1 MPKSKLEEIS
11 WQLEMLRLL
20 PTLPPG
26 KSYEQIHEELVSLGF
41 NKTLRTVQ
49 RTLPGL
55 EDLGLQRTIDG
66 KVHYWH
72 WPVQYR
78 SLERHGMA
86 IAEAVSLRLI
96 EQLVTPLLPESLRHV
111 LDARFAAARE
121 CLDKLRRKNRRVDWP
136 DQIAAIPSHFMLQ
149 PPRVDPEVLRT
160 VQDALL
166 DGRELEVDYQ
176 SLKDSEPRRRRLHPR
191 ALIQSG
197 PVTYLIATLPD
208 SNKDPDRPIQ
218 YRLDRIHAAFVSGRH
233 VSSSGFDLKQY
244 LADDEEKVGNREII
258 HLEVWVSSDL
268 AKILTG
274 TALAEN
280 QALKETDDGAIVT
293 ATVRNTLRLQ
303 QWLLGHREHLEVR
316 RPAVL
321 RRWMAGKLSA
331 ALARYQ

>member
-1 MPKSKLEEIS
+1 MPISKADEIS

-26 KSYEQIHEELVSLGF
+26 KSYEQIHEELVSLGLK
-41 NKTLRTVQ
+41 KTLRTVQ

-55 EDLGLQRTIDG
+55 EDLGLQRTVEG

-111 LDARFAAARE
+111 LDVRFAAARE

-149 PPRVDPEVLRT
+149 PPRIDPEVLRT

-176 SLKDSEPRRRRLHPR
+176 SLKDSEPRRRRVHPR
-191 ALIQSG
+191 AIIQSG
-197 PVTYLIATLPD
+197 SVTYLIATRPD
-208 SNKDPDRPIQ
+208 SNKDSDRPIQ
-218 YRLDRIHAAFVSGRH
+218 YRLDRVHAAFLSARH
-233 VSSSGFDLKQY
+233 VSPSDFDLSQY
-244 LADDEEKVGNREII
+244 LANEEEKVGSREMIR
-258 HLEVWVSSDL
+258 LELWVSPQL
-268 AKILTG
+268 ASILKG
-274 TALAEN
+274 TALAED
-280 QALKETDDGAIVT
+280 QSLRDADDGAIVN

-316 RPAVL
+316 KPAVL
-321 RRWMAGKLSA
+321 RRWMADKLAA